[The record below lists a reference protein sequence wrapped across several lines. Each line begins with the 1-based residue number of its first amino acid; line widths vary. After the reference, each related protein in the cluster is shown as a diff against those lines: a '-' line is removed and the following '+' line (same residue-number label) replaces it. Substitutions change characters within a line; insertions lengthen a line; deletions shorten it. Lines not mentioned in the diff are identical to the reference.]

1 MTLYSHLLLAAD
13 FSEEQDDIGEQAVE
27 LASLFG
33 ARLSLFMSSTGVT
46 KPPDRKSCRPF
57 HPVPATPRLPR
68 HRTSWI
74 PAPVIAGTDQQLFDR
89 ALRFL
94 DAFADQLGVPESEKI
109 VVASSSVHKAIVET
123 ATRIGADLV
132 VVGITD
138 RHWLGLLMGSTSE
151 RLLRD
156 GPCNVLAV
164 RSRASSAAA
173 PS

>member
-1 MTLYSHLLLAAD
+1 MTSWRQSSGSAD
-13 FSEEQDDIGEQAVE
+13 
-27 LASLFG
+27 
-33 ARLSLFMSSTGVT
+33 ARL
-46 KPPDRKSCRPF
+46 R
-57 HPVPATPRLPR
+57 
-68 HRTSWI
+68 
-74 PAPVIAGTDQQLFDR
+74 
-89 ALRFL
+89 
-94 DAFADQLGVPESEKI
+94 VPESEKI